1 MHNIRNN
8 LNIAVFVLCA
18 SIVQYSY
25 SQVDSSQVV
34 IGKLITLKSNV
45 LGESRAIRLSTPE
58 DYSTSTSAY
67 PVLYLIDGDAHF
79 SHISGLVSFLSSIG
93 KMSEMIVV
101 GIDNTDRIRDL
112 TPSHNIIGYDGKP
125 DSNSYASTGGSE
137 KFFKF
142 INEELIP
149 FVEKNYRT
157 QPFKILSGHSHGGLF
172 TIFALLEHP
181 QTFNAY
187 IAMSPSLWWDN
198 NYLLNRTN
206 DLSNLKFSR
215 PSFLYLS
222 VGNEGGLQEQSVV
235 SFVNLLKK
243 YSPSNLSWTY
253 KSYQK
258 EWHGSLPHISM
269 FDGLTFLYSEW
280 PSFYGGAYDTA
291 YISHKMFID
300 HFQTLTRKYG
310 YSIKPSEWDFSLL
323 SRRLLKQK
331 RIDEAIGVIEQNAN
345 EHPTSVSIFESLA
358 KLYIEKGDKKMAMK
372 NYRRVVELD
381 PKNSNAKR
389 ALEGLQK

>member
-1 MHNIRNN
+1 MHNI
-8 LNIAVFVLCA
+8 IKVAVFVLWTT
-18 SIVQYSY
+18 IFQYSF
-25 SQVDSSQVV
+25 SQVDSSSVV
-34 IGKLITLKSNV
+34 IGKIITLKSNV
-45 LGESRAIRLSTPE
+45 LGESRIIRLYTPE
-58 DYSTSTSAY
+58 DYSSSTSAY

-93 KMSEMIVV
+93 KISEMIVV

-112 TPSHNIIGYDGKP
+112 TPTHNIIGYDGKP

-137 KFFKF
+137 RFFKF

-187 IAMSPSLWWDN
+187 ISMSPSLWWDN
-198 NYLLNRTN
+198 NYLLKRAN
-206 DLSNLKFSR
+206 DLSKLKLNR
-215 PSFLYLS
+215 PNFLFIS

-235 SFVNLLKK
+235 TFDNLLKK

-253 KSYQK
+253 KSYPK
-258 EWHGSLPHISM
+258 EWHGSVSHISM

-300 HFQTLTRKYG
+300 HFQTLTRMYG
-310 YSIKPSEWDFSLL
+310 YSIIPTEWDFSLL

-345 EHPTSVSIFESLA
+345 EHPTSTGLFESLA
-358 KLYIEKGDKKMAMK
+358 KLYIDKSDKKMAIK
-372 NYRRVVELD
+372 NYRRVLELD
-381 PKNSNAKR
+381 PYNSNAKR
-389 ALEGLQK
+389 ALDGLLK